1 MYLRLRVPICRE
13 IGGCRHKGLW
23 HEIRWGTGMSFSLP
37 RFLRHIR
44 PSDLGDYFEQRDI
57 RFPERLDWSAV
68 PAKLLACLKAAIEAL
83 PDEQRE
89 RVLEDFERVHQLTDD
104 IGQCSLLAPA
114 EPDGA
119 LLRRFQNCHGH
130 QARGLLVLL
139 ANEEAFDHAL
149 ATAYAERMRS
159 GRSWSGYQVSESAT
173 PSSNSADIELLK
185 TDLRALFRDLD
196 GSGRKLK
203 IDVFERRTCSIRG
216 GPTARVIHY
225 TVYVEGLPESS
236 VEFERDEPKRR
247 TRRPVIEAAICF
259 EPETGILDI
268 MSKGGK
274 DTREGIAR
282 SFAIR
287 LMGSDKEL
295 QPVRRRDFELD
306 RLKKAMPF
314 PTDPADGIKS
324 VTVTLLRL
332 SSIGGRFARVT
343 IETDEGTDIHA
354 ASARWFGDGDPLQRS
369 EWHVTQAK
377 LRIAFHPEANGK
389 REKAIN
395 VELRAPNGSNLKDQ
409 TQRHQMVSEKYLIL
423 WGLVRGEMAAA
434 A

>member
-1 MYLRLRVPICRE
+1 
-13 IGGCRHKGLW
+13 
-23 HEIRWGTGMSFSLP
+23 MSFSLP

-44 PSDLGDYFEQRDI
+44 PSDLGDYFQQRDI
-57 RFPERLDWSAV
+57 RLPERVDWNAV

-83 PDEQRE
+83 PEFQRE
-89 RVLEDFERVHQLTDD
+89 RVLDDFERVDQLTDD
-104 IGQCSLLAPA
+104 IGQCSLLALA
-114 EPDGA
+114 EPDAA
-119 LLRRFQNCHGH
+119 LLRRFQSCHGH

-149 ATAYAERMRS
+149 ATAYAERMRA
-159 GRSWSGYQVSESAT
+159 GRSWSGYRIPGSAT
-173 PSSNSADIELLK
+173 PSDNSTDITLLE
-185 TDLRALFRDLD
+185 TDLRALFRELD
-196 GSGRKLK
+196 GSGSKLK
-203 IDVFERRTCSIRG
+203 IDTFERRTCSVRG
-216 GPTARVIHY
+216 GLKERVIHY
-225 TVYVEGLPESS
+225 SVYVEGLPEIS
-236 VEFERDEPKRR
+236 VEFDRDEPKRR

-259 EPETGILDI
+259 EPETGILNV

-287 LMGSDKEL
+287 IMGSDEEL

-306 RLKKAMPF
+306 RLKRAMPF

-332 SSIGGRFARVT
+332 SGIGRFARVT

-369 EWHVTQAK
+369 EWRVTQAK

-409 TQRHQMVSEKYLIL
+409 TQRHQMVSEKYLLL

>member
-1 MYLRLRVPICRE
+1 
-13 IGGCRHKGLW
+13 
-23 HEIRWGTGMSFSLP
+23 MSFSLP

-44 PSDLGDYFEQRDI
+44 PSDLGDYFQQRDI
-57 RFPERLDWSAV
+57 RLPERVDWNAV

-83 PDEQRE
+83 PEFQRE
-89 RVLEDFERVHQLTDD
+89 RVLDDFERVDQLTDD
-104 IGQCSLLAPA
+104 IGQCSLLALA
-114 EPDGA
+114 EPDAA
-119 LLRRFQNCHGH
+119 LLRRFQSCHGH

-149 ATAYAERMRS
+149 ATAYAERMRA
-159 GRSWSGYQVSESAT
+159 GRSWSGYRIPGSAT
-173 PSSNSADIELLK
+173 PSDNSTDITLLE
-185 TDLRALFRDLD
+185 TDLRALFRELD
-196 GSGRKLK
+196 GSGSKLK
-203 IDVFERRTCSIRG
+203 IDTFERRTCSVRG
-216 GPTARVIHY
+216 GLKERVIHY
-225 TVYVEGLPESS
+225 SVYVEGLPEIS
-236 VEFERDEPKRR
+236 VEFDRDEPKRR

-259 EPETGILDI
+259 EPETGILNV

-287 LMGSDKEL
+287 IMGSDEEL

-306 RLKKAMPF
+306 RLKRAMPF

-332 SSIGGRFARVT
+332 SGIGRFARVT

-369 EWHVTQAK
+369 EWRVTQAK

-395 VELRAPNGSNLKDQ
+395 VELRARNGSNLKDQ
-409 TQRHQMVSEKYLIL
+409 TQRHQMVSEKYLLL

>member
-1 MYLRLRVPICRE
+1 
-13 IGGCRHKGLW
+13 
-23 HEIRWGTGMSFSLP
+23 MSFSLP

-44 PSDLGDYFEQRDI
+44 PSDLGDYFEHRDI
-57 RFPERLDWSAV
+57 KFPERVDWNAV

-83 PDEQRE
+83 PDLQRE
-89 RVLEDFERVHQLTDD
+89 RVLDDFERVDQLTDD
-104 IGQCSLLAPA
+104 IGQCSLLALA
-114 EPDGA
+114 EPDAA
-119 LLRRFQNCHGH
+119 LFRRFQSCHGH

-159 GRSWSGYQVSESAT
+159 GRSWSGYRIPGSAM
-173 PSSNSADIELLK
+173 PSNNSTDVALLE
-185 TDLRALFRDLD
+185 TDLRALFRELD
-196 GSGRKLK
+196 GFGRKLK
-203 IDVFERRTCSIRG
+203 VDTFERRTCSVRG
-216 GPTARVIHY
+216 GPTERVIHY
-225 TVYVEGLPESS
+225 SVYVEGLPEIS
-236 VEFERDEPKRR
+236 VEFDRDEPKRR

-259 EPETGILDI
+259 EPETGILNV

-287 LMGSDKEL
+287 IMGSDEEL

-306 RLKKAMPF
+306 RLKRAMPF

-332 SSIGGRFARVT
+332 SGARVT

-369 EWHVTQAK
+369 EWRVTQAK
-377 LRIAFHPEANGK
+377 LRVAFHPEANGK

-409 TQRHQMVSEKYLIL
+409 TQRHQLVSEVTAQD
-423 WGLVRGEMAAA
+423 GEVRFGCGELTR
-434 A
+434 

>member
-1 MYLRLRVPICRE
+1 LRVPISCRVSRS
-13 IGGCRHKGLW
+13 GHKALW
-23 HEIRWGTGMSFSLP
+23 HAMRWGRGMSFSLP

-44 PSDLGDYFEQRDI
+44 PSDLKDYFERRDI
-57 RFPERLDWSAV
+57 SLLEPFDWNAA

-83 PDEQRE
+83 PDAQRE
-89 RVLEDFERVHQLTDD
+89 RVFDDFERTDQLTDD
-104 IGQCSLLAPA
+104 IGQCSLLALA

-119 LLRRFQNCHGH
+119 LLRRFQSCHGR
-130 QARGLLVLL
+130 QARGLLALL

-159 GRSWSGYQVSESAT
+159 GRSWSGYQVSGSAT
-173 PSSNSADIELLK
+173 PSSNSADIELLE
-185 TDLRALFRDLD
+185 TDLRALFGELD

-203 IDVFERRTCSIRG
+203 IDMFERRTCSVRG
-216 GPTARVIHY
+216 GPTARVTHY

-287 LMGSDKEL
+287 LMGSDQEL

-306 RLKKAMPF
+306 RLKRAMPF

-343 IETDEGTDIHA
+343 IETDEDTDIHA
-354 ASARWFGDGDPLQRS
+354 ASARWFGDGDPLPRS
-369 EWHVTQAK
+369 EWRVTQAK
-377 LRIAFHPEANGK
+377 LRITFHPEANGK

-409 TQRHQMVSEKYLIL
+409 TQRHQMVSEKYLL
-423 WGLVRGEMAAA
+423 RWGLVRGEMAAA

>member
-1 MYLRLRVPICRE
+1 
-13 IGGCRHKGLW
+13 
-23 HEIRWGTGMSFSLP
+23 MSFSLP

-57 RFPERLDWSAV
+57 RFAERVDWNAA

-83 PDEQRE
+83 PDLQRE
-89 RVLEDFERVHQLTDD
+89 RVLDDFERVHQLTDD
-104 IGQCSLLAPA
+104 IGQCSLLALA
-114 EPDGA
+114 EPDAA
-119 LLRRFQNCHGH
+119 LLRRFQSCHGH

-159 GRSWSGYQVSESAT
+159 GRSWSGYRIPEAAM
-173 PSSNSADIELLK
+173 PSNNSTDIALLE
-185 TDLRALFRDLD
+185 TDLRALFRELN

-203 IDVFERRTCSIRG
+203 IDTFERRTCSVRG
-216 GPTARVIHY
+216 GPTERVIHY
-225 TVYVEGLPESS
+225 SVYVEGLPEIS
-236 VEFERDEPKRR
+236 VEFDRDEPKRH

-259 EPETGILDI
+259 EPETGILNV

-282 SFAIR
+282 SFALRI
-287 LMGSDKEL
+287 MGSDEEL

-306 RLKKAMPF
+306 RLKRAMPF

-332 SSIGGRFARVT
+332 SGIGRFARVT

-369 EWHVTQAK
+369 EWRVTQAK

-389 REKAIN
+389 RGKAIN

-409 TQRHQMVSEKYLIL
+409 TRRHQLVSEKYLLL

>member
-1 MYLRLRVPICRE
+1 
-13 IGGCRHKGLW
+13 
-23 HEIRWGTGMSFSLP
+23 MSFSLP

-44 PSDLGDYFEQRDI
+44 PSDLGDYFQQRHID
-57 RFPERLDWSAV
+57 FAECVDWNAV

-83 PDEQRE
+83 PDLQRE
-89 RVLEDFERVHQLTDD
+89 RVLEDFERVDQLTDD
-104 IGQCSLLAPA
+104 IGQCSLLTLA

-119 LLRRFQNCHGH
+119 LLRRLQNCHGH

-185 TDLRALFRDLD
+185 TDLRALFLDLD
-196 GSGRKLK
+196 GSGRKMK

-274 DTREGIAR
+274 DTREG
-282 SFAIR
+282 
-287 LMGSDKEL
+287 
-295 QPVRRRDFELD
+295 
-306 RLKKAMPF
+306 MP
-314 PTDPADGIKS
+314 TES
-324 VTVTLLRL
+324 
-332 SSIGGRFARVT
+332 RV
-343 IETDEGTDIHA
+343 
-354 ASARWFGDGDPLQRS
+354 
-369 EWHVTQAK
+369 
-377 LRIAFHPEANGK
+377 
-389 REKAIN
+389 
-395 VELRAPNGSNLKDQ
+395 
-409 TQRHQMVSEKYLIL
+409 
-423 WGLVRGEMAAA
+423 
-434 A
+434 

>member
-1 MYLRLRVPICRE
+1 
-13 IGGCRHKGLW
+13 
-23 HEIRWGTGMSFSLP
+23 MSFSLP
-37 RFLRHIR
+37 RFLRHVR
-44 PSDLGDYFEQRDI
+44 PPDLGDYFQQRDI
-57 RFPERLDWSAV
+57 TFAERVDWNAI

-83 PDEQRE
+83 PDLQRE
-89 RVLEDFERVHQLTDD
+89 RVLDDFERVHQLTDD
-104 IGQCSLLAPA
+104 IGQCSLLALA
-114 EPDGA
+114 EPDAA
-119 LLRRFQNCHGH
+119 LLRRFQSCHGH

-159 GRSWSGYQVSESAT
+159 GRSWSGYWIPGAAT
-173 PSSNSADIELLK
+173 SSDNSTDIALLE
-185 TDLRALFRDLD
+185 TDLRALFRELD

-203 IDVFERRTCSIRG
+203 IDTFERRTCSVRG
-216 GPTARVIHY
+216 GPTERVIHY
-225 TVYVEGLPESS
+225 SVYVEGLPEIS
-236 VEFERDEPKRR
+236 VEFDRDEPKRH

-259 EPETGILDI
+259 EPETGILNV

-282 SFAIR
+282 SFATRI
-287 LMGSDKEL
+287 MGSAEEL

-314 PTDPADGIKS
+314 PTDPADGIKN

-332 SSIGGRFARVT
+332 SSIGRFARVT

-369 EWHVTQAK
+369 EWRVTQAK
-377 LRIAFHPEANGK
+377 LRIAFRPEANGK

-409 TQRHQMVSEKYLIL
+409 TQRHQLVSEKYLLL
-423 WGLVRGEMAAA
+423 WGLVRGEVPAGA
-434 A
+434 

>member
-1 MYLRLRVPICRE
+1 M
-13 IGGCRHKGLW
+13 
-23 HEIRWGTGMSFSLP
+23 P

-57 RFPERLDWSAV
+57 RFPERVDWNAV

-83 PDEQRE
+83 PDVQRE
-89 RVLEDFERVHQLTDD
+89 RVLDDFERVDQLTDD
-104 IGQCSLLAPA
+104 IGQCSLLALA

-119 LLRRFQNCHGH
+119 LLRRFQNCQGH

-287 LMGSDKEL
+287 LMGSDEEL

-332 SSIGGRFARVT
+332 SSIGGRFARVI

-369 EWHVTQAK
+369 EWRVTQAK
-377 LRIAFHPEANGK
+377 LRIAFRPEANGK

-395 VELRAPNGSNLKDQ
+395 DHLMTLCLIFQVGAIWRL
-409 TQRHQMVSEKYLIL
+409 SEKYLLL

>member
-1 MYLRLRVPICRE
+1 
-13 IGGCRHKGLW
+13 
-23 HEIRWGTGMSFSLP
+23 MSFSLP
-37 RFLRHIR
+37 RLLRHIR

-57 RFPERLDWSAV
+57 RFPERVDWNAV

-83 PDEQRE
+83 PDLQRE
-89 RVLEDFERVHQLTDD
+89 RVLDDFERVDQLTDD
-104 IGQCSLLAPA
+104 IGQCSLLALA
-114 EPDGA
+114 ELDAA
-119 LLRRFQNCHGH
+119 LLRRFQSCHGH

-159 GRSWSGYQVSESAT
+159 GRSWSGYRIPGSAM
-173 PSSNSADIELLK
+173 PSNNSTGIALLE
-185 TDLRALFRDLD
+185 TDLQALFRELD

-203 IDVFERRTCSIRG
+203 IDTFERRTCSVRG
-216 GPTARVIHY
+216 GPTERVIHY
-225 TVYVEGLPESS
+225 SVYVEGLPEIS

-259 EPETGILDI
+259 EPETGILNV

-287 LMGSDKEL
+287 IMGSDEEP

-306 RLKKAMPF
+306 RLKRAMPF

-332 SSIGGRFARVT
+332 SGIGRFARLT
-343 IETDEGTDIHA
+343 IETDEGADIHA

-369 EWHVTQAK
+369 EWRVTQAK

-409 TQRHQMVSEKYLIL
+409 TQRHQMVSEKYLLL